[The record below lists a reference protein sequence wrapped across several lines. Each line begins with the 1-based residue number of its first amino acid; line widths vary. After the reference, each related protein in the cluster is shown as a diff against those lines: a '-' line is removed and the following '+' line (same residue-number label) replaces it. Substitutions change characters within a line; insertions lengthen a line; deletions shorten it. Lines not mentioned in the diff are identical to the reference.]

1 MCRIR
6 PISPLRSC
14 RQRALEQRVIAV
26 VETFDEMASGG
37 ARRCNHLCGILR
49 VAGEWLLHQHMFA
62 AGERGRAPLQM
73 CRRRQRNVDQ
83 VDVVAG
89 DELGIT
95 TEGQGN
101 RVLFGEV
108 FGAFEI
114 ARSDGDDFRA
124 EQRIGRS
131 HDAAWRDPCRAQ
143 YSNAYHGASL
153 A

>member
-1 MCRIR
+1 
-6 PISPLRSC
+6 L
-14 RQRALEQRVIAV
+14 L
-26 VETFDEMASGG
+26 
-37 ARRCNHLCGILR
+37 
-49 VAGEWLLHQHMFA
+49 EWLLYQHMFA
-62 AGERGRAPLQM
+62 ALERGRAPLEM
-73 CRRRQRNVDQ
+73 RRRRQGHVYEI
-83 VDVVAG
+83 DVVAG
-89 DELGIT
+89 DKLGIT

-108 FGAFEI
+108 FGPFEI